1 MGGQNSLRKYIGQ
14 NGKVFDTPE
23 EAYWETRYSQ
33 GLNSGAGSGGEERD
47 WKWKA
52 ITKLVPEMTY
62 ALFQSV
68 VDVACG
74 DLRFWEGR
82 IGPEEYVGID
92 ISKTIVEENRR
103 KQPNWDFIWSPA
115 ERRIEGLKA
124 PVVLCMDLLF
134 HIMDD
139 DRFEAILENLCYYS
153 SRYILIHTWIVNPLG
168 NREPYTDGEYM
179 TFRRFEDYFPLFEKN
194 GFSNQTI
201 SNNPNGVGAL
211 YFFDLSP
218 IL

>member
-1 MGGQNSLRKYIGQ
+1 MRKYIGP
-14 NGKVFDTPE
+14 NGEIFDTPE

-33 GLNSGAGSGGEERD
+33 GLDSGKGSGGEDRA
-47 WKWKA
+47 WKWA
-52 ITKLVPEMTY
+52 IITKLVPKMT
-62 ALFQSV
+62 SV

-82 IGPEEYVGID
+82 IGLEKYVGID

-103 KQPNWDFIWSPA
+103 KQPDCDFIWSPA

-153 SRYILIHTWIVNPLG
+153 SRHILIHTWIMNPLG
-168 NREPYTDGEYM
+168 NREPYTDGKYM